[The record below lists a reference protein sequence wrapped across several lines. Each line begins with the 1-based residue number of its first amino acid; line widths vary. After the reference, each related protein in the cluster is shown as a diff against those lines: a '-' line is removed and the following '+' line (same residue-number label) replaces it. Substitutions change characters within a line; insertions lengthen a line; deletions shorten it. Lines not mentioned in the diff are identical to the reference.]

1 MEYQSNPIK
10 PDLFDVL
17 ATAVNLAAVELA
29 AVYPQDQN
37 DREIDSVATWQKY
50 LIQQAIKKQDQMT
63 EEERFAFRQKHFP
76 MR

>member
-1 MEYQSNPIK
+1 
-10 PDLFDVL
+10 
-17 ATAVNLAAVELA
+17 LAAVELA

-37 DREIDSVATWQKY
+37 DPEIDSVATWQKY